1 MAMTSATNS
10 RARYRTGIAL
20 SPTQL
25 CAVDVR
31 LRGSADRS
39 WRAELEPPANDT
51 STWPSLAGALGELA
65 AKLGGQRGTLDIS
78 LMPPFTEV
86 RRLALPPLGRDDL
99 QRVLSRGASR
109 YFVGARGPQVVGAS
123 PTTRRRRGETM
134 PVVAAAASARLVEAI
149 RSAAESAG
157 FAIETIAPAESAWA
171 SAAFALWPAFARQSA
186 FSILCQEDRTH
197 VLELDGKRLVG
208 VRRFRG
214 GSADAQLIAETV
226 TAGARIGIAGDSR
239 ARHELAAALNVFG
252 VNASVSSGGSG
263 GGEWSSVSDRPELLA
278 AHFAGGDA
286 GPTLRAENDVAIERA
301 GARRLAWYLASAAA
315 VLALVSAGIE
325 LWGVKHQLAEV
336 RAERARLRPEIAS
349 SLVGRSTVD
358 ATYRELS
365 ALNAVERAAP
375 HWSSVIVT
383 LSESVPEDAFLT
395 TIRAREDSL
404 IIDGMAPH
412 AKKVFDAMERTSGLL
427 DVKSS
432 APVRRETQDDGVS
445 LEHFA
450 IAARVEPAR
459 KTVKPATAPAAHK
472 LSGQPRPGQ

>member
-1 MAMTSATNS
+1 MTSATNP
-10 RARYRTGIAL
+10 RARYRTGIAI

-25 CAVDVR
+25 CAVDMR
-31 LRGSADRS
+31 LQGSADRS
-39 WRAELEPPANDT
+39 WRADLEPPPADA
-51 STWPSLAGALGELA
+51 SGWPSLASALDQLA
-65 AKLGGQRGTLDIS
+65 AKLGAQRGTLDIA

-86 RRLALPPLGRDDL
+86 RRLALPPLGRDEL
-99 QRVLSRGASR
+99 QRVLTRGASR

-123 PTTRRRRGETM
+123 PTTRRRRGETL
-134 PVVAAAASARLVEAI
+134 PVVAAAASARLVDAI
-149 RSAAESAG
+149 RAAAESAG
-157 FAIETIAPAESAWA
+157 FTIASISPAESAWA
-171 SAAFALWPAFARQSA
+171 SAALALWPAFARQSA
-186 FSILCQEDRTH
+186 FAILCQQDRTH

-208 VRRFRG
+208 VRRFRD
-214 GSADAQLIAETV
+214 GSADAQLIADTV
-226 TAGARIGIAGDSR
+226 TAGARIGIAGESR
-239 ARHELAAALNVFG
+239 ARHELAAALNVHG
-252 VNASVSSGGSG
+252 VNATVAAG
-263 GGEWSSVSDRPELLA
+263 GGDWASASERPDLLA

-301 GARRLAWYLASAAA
+301 GARRLAWNIVGAAA
-315 VLALVSAGIE
+315 ALLLLSAGIE
-325 LWGVKHQLAEV
+325 LWGVKRQLAAV
-336 RAERARLRPEIAS
+336 RAERGRLRPEIAS

-395 TIRAREDSL
+395 AIRAREDSL

-450 IAARVEPAR
+450 IAARVEAAR
-459 KTVKPATAPAAHK
+459 TLAKPATAPASNPAPAAGVGR
-472 LSGQPRPGQ
+472 SGQ

>member
-1 MAMTSATNS
+1 MAMNAAANP

-25 CAVDVR
+25 CAVDMR
-31 LRGSADRS
+31 LRGAADRS
-39 WRAELEPPANDT
+39 WRAELEPPAADAN
-51 STWPSLAGALGELA
+51 TWPSLANAFVELANALGETHGRLA
-65 AKLGGQRGTLDIS
+65 IS

-86 RRLALPPLGRDDL
+86 RRLALPPLGRDEL

-123 PTTRRRRGETM
+123 PATRRRRGEM
-134 PVVAAAASARLVEAI
+134 LPVVAAAASARLIEAI
-149 RSAAESAG
+149 RSAADAAG
-157 FAIETIAPAESAWA
+157 FTIEAIAPAESAWA
-171 SAAFALWPAFARQSA
+171 SAALALWPAFARQSA
-186 FSILCQEDRTH
+186 FAVLCQDDRTH

-208 VRRFRG
+208 VRRFRD
-214 GSADAQLIAETV
+214 GSADAQLIADTV

-239 ARHELAAALNVFG
+239 ARHALAAALNVYG
-252 VNASVSSGGSG
+252 VNASTASGA
-263 GGEWSSVSDRPELLA
+263 GEWSSASEHPELLA

-286 GPTLRAENDVAIERA
+286 GPVLRAENDVATEQA
-301 GARRLAWYLASAAA
+301 GARRMAWSIAGAAA
-315 VLALVSAGIE
+315 ALLLLSAGIE
-325 LWGVKHQLAEV
+325 LWGVKRQLAEV
-336 RAERARLRPEIAS
+336 RAERERLRPEIAS
-349 SLVGRSTVD
+349 TLVGRSTVD

-365 ALNAVERAAP
+365 ALNAIERGTP

-412 AKKVFDAMERTSGLL
+412 AKKVFDAMQSTSGLL
-427 DVKSS
+427 DVKAS

-450 IAARVEPAR
+450 IAARVEAAR
-459 KTVKPATAPAAHK
+459 KVAKPATAPVSNPSRSAGSGR
-472 LSGQPRPGQ
+472 SGQ

>member
-1 MAMTSATNS
+1 MAMTSATNP

-25 CAVDVR
+25 CAVDMR
-31 LRGSADRS
+31 LRGTADRS
-39 WRAELEPPANDT
+39 WRTELEPPANDAT
-51 STWPSLAGALGELA
+51 TWPSLAGALGELA
-65 AKLGGQRGTLDIS
+65 AKLGEQRGTLDIS

-123 PTTRRRRGETM
+123 PTTRRRRGETLA
-134 PVVAAAASARLVEAI
+134 VVAAAAPARLIEAV

-157 FAIETIAPAESAWA
+157 FTIESIAPAESAWA

-186 FSILCQEDRTH
+186 FAILCQEDRTH

-214 GSADAQLIAETV
+214 GSADAQLVADTV
-226 TAGARIGIAGDSR
+226 TAGARTGIAGDAR
-239 ARHELAAALNVFG
+239 ARHELAAALNVYG
-252 VNASVSSGGSG
+252 VNASVAGGNA
-263 GGEWSSVSDRPELLA
+263 EWASASERPELLA

-286 GPTLRAENDVAIERA
+286 GPTLRGENDVAIERA
-301 GARRLAWYLASAAA
+301 GARRLAWYLAGAAA
-315 VLALVSAGIE
+315 VLALLSAGIE
-325 LWGVKHQLAEV
+325 LWGVKRQLAEV

-365 ALNAVERAAP
+365 ALNAIERAAP

-383 LSESVPEDAFLT
+383 LSGSVPEDAFLT

-459 KTVKPATAPAAHK
+459 KAVKPATAPASNPRPTGGA
-472 LSGQPRPGQ
+472 GRPGQ

>member
-1 MAMTSATNS
+1 MAMTSATSS
-10 RARYRTGIAL
+10 RNRYRTGIAL

-31 LRGSADRS
+31 LRSSADRA
-39 WRAELEPPANDT
+39 WRAELEPPPTDAAG
-51 STWPSLAGALGELA
+51 WPSLAAALRELAGKLGE
-65 AKLGGQRGTLDIS
+65 QRGSLDLS

-86 RRLALPPLGRDDL
+86 RRLALPPVSRDEL
-99 QRVLSRGASR
+99 QRVLTRGASR

-123 PTTRRRRGETM
+123 PTTRRRRGESL
-134 PVVAAAASARLVEAI
+134 PVVAAAASVRLIDAI

-157 FAIETIAPAESAWA
+157 FTIATIAPAETAWA

-186 FSILCQEDRTH
+186 FVILCQEERTH

-208 VRRFRG
+208 VRRFRD
-214 GSADAQLIAETV
+214 GSSDAQLIADTV
-226 TAGARIGIAGDSR
+226 TPGARVGIAGESR
-239 ARHELAAALNVFG
+239 ARHELAAALNIHA
-252 VNASVSSGGSG
+252 VNASVAN
-263 GGEWSSVSDRPELLA
+263 GEWSAASERPELLA

-286 GPTLRAENDVAIERA
+286 GPTLRAESDVAIERA
-301 GARRLAWYLASAAA
+301 GGRRLAWYLAGAAA
-315 VLALVSAGIE
+315 ALLLLSAGIE
-325 LWGVKHQLAEV
+325 LWGVKRQLANV
-336 RAERARLRPEIAS
+336 RAERERLRPEIAS

-358 ATYRELS
+358 ATYRELA
-365 ALNAVERAAP
+365 ALNAVERTAP
-375 HWSSVIVT
+375 HWSSVLVT

-395 TIRAREDSL
+395 AIRAREDSL

-412 AKKVFDAMERTSGLL
+412 AKKVFDAMASTSGLL
-427 DVKSS
+427 DVKAS

-459 KTVKPATAPAAHK
+459 RLARPATAPAANIP
-472 LSGQPRPGQ
+472 SGGRPRGTRQ